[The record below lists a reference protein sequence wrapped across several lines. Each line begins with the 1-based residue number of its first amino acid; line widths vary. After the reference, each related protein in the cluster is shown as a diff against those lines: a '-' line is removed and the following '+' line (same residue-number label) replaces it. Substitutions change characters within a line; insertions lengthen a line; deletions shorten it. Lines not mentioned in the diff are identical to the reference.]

1 MSGGAVPAYLGAVDT
16 VLGGGQRVFPAAP
29 GDTTV
34 NAPSPTVP
42 PTPKGSGAVVK
53 GAGSNGRKYQI
64 RLVNNETTDSAA
76 NGAAGDARN
85 KGTENRREAGGIRDN
100 ARTTGNALAPSANT
114 PEGMRRLT
122 GSMDE
127 RLAAMEQKLDTAKRQ
142 NTLLAA
148 RLRQLASA
156 YRSNSS
162 SGGSGSGL
170 GNLGSMMSGQGNGG
184 GGGGAPKI
192 PGLSGLSGLSSLL
205 NQRGSGK
212 ERPGESALPALK
224 SGKLSLASSPREVAA
239 AILGEASRRGYSRER
254 AIAIVSTGM
263 QESGLNPRAVGGGG
277 AWHGIF
283 QQDTSYG
290 GRGNPNLNIHEFFD
304 RLDAKG
310 GRNSRDIWKS
320 IFWLQ
325 QRPGDA
331 SAEAAFANGRKAY
344 LTEIQSQLGRAKTMA
359 ASILDS

>member
-162 SGGSGSGL
+162 SGGR
-170 GNLGSMMSGQGNGG
+170 GG
-184 GGGGAPKI
+184 MPNIG
-192 PGLSGLSGLSSLL
+192 
-205 NQRGSGK
+205 
-212 ERPGESALPALK
+212 SAL
-224 SGKLSLASSPREVAA
+224 
-239 AILGEASRRGYSRER
+239 
-254 AIAIVSTGM
+254 
-263 QESGLNPRAVGGGG
+263 SGLNPSSMLPKIAGIPGLNEGAGLLSKVLGNRSPGGKSVVDLAGKDLPPGKASEKGLQRYTVLANRAISAAFPEITTIGGVRSDSLK
-277 AWHGIF
+277 WHPNGLALDVMI
-283 QQDTSYG
+283 
-290 GRGNPNLNIHEFFD
+290 GNPNSPAGVKLGNRVLQFILDNKNTFGMDHAIWRQRIYYPDGSSSMMED
-304 RLDAKG
+304 RGGVTQNHYDHVHFASKG
-310 GRNSRDIWKS
+310 GGYPSS
-320 IFWLQ
+320 
-325 QRPGDA
+325 GDR
-331 SAEAAFANGRKAY
+331 FR
-344 LTEIQSQLGRAKTMA
+344 M
-359 ASILDS
+359 